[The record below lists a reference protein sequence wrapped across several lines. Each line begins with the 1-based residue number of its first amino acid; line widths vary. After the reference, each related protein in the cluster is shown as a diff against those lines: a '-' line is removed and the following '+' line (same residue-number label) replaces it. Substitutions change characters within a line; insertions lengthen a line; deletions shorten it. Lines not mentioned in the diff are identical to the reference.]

1 MGLHTSCSHASDLFL
16 IYKETAAC
24 TLRCFHLKKS
34 QKGSICA
41 NSVILS
47 IASDHAAVKTT
58 VTSLASWNDLK
69 LCGKEIFLFHTI
81 FLIQNAKY
89 ILLNSLF
96 LLVIRKILQRLA
108 SNQDIQLLALNSLR
122 SLLRHLLSSKMN
134 QKVCNVKNRI
144 ILILADGYIYN
155 SAILLHNYAMH
166 CHWKSNPLIFLH
178 STVVMSVKISQIRIL
193 I

>member
-47 IASDHAAVKTT
+47 ITRDHAAVKTT
-58 VTSLASWNDLK
+58 VTSLASWNDFK
-69 LCGKEIFLFHTI
+69 LCGKEIFLFHTV
-81 FLIQNAKY
+81 FLVQNTKY

-96 LLVIRKILQRLA
+96 LLVIWKILQWLA
-108 SNQDIQLLALNSLR
+108 SNQDIQLLTLNNLG
-122 SLLRHLLSSKMN
+122 SLLRHLLSCKM
-134 QKVCNVKNRI
+134 
-144 ILILADGYIYN
+144 D
-155 SAILLHNYAMH
+155 
-166 CHWKSNPLIFLH
+166 
-178 STVVMSVKISQIRIL
+178 
-193 I
+193 